1 MIFCAIKKKHEHY
14 LDIDYEELQNINF
27 AQSDEEED
35 NSDFSIVNTGW
46 LDLDLEDSDNVTNA
60 VVR

>member
-1 MIFCAIKKKHEHY
+1 M
-14 LDIDYEELQNINF
+14 DIDYEELQNINF